1 LPKSTQLAPLFGIQV
16 VDFKND
22 GNLDIVGVGN
32 DYSPDP
38 LTSQQD
44 ACIGVV
50 MEGDGKNNF
59 TSALLERTGF
69 LVRGDAKAF
78 ATITTVENN
87 IVYLITQN

>member
-1 LPKSTQLAPLFGIQV
+1 
-16 VDFKND
+16 
-22 GNLDIVGVGN
+22 
-32 DYSPDP
+32 
-38 LTSQQD
+38 
-44 ACIGVV
+44 